1 MRCEYSRKFTYSWF
15 IIAYLKFIQNMDVM
29 KKNPFVL
36 IPIIGVLIALFSVGK
51 AMLPDGQINSAQMAV
66 QKLHAANQI
75 SRQEM
80 QAELEQLKK
89 IQNPTDHNI
98 WHMGH
103 LEKSIAHL
111 DRFDA
116 PRFKASTSLAH
127 HTLIPLSIVATIII
141 FALIYMWHYFRNRSK
156 YALRPGLNNGPVR
169 IHPNNDPIANKTHW
183 QSMASGAAKFKMQ
196 QLETSKT
203 GFNLSASFE
212 IKLFCWAFIVGGL
225 APISIEYL
233 FMWENIEFILDPLL
247 SAPGMFVLV
256 GVILSWAFT
265 GNNIE
270 FNKLSR
276 SIHTSERNIPFSE
289 VYALQVI
296 SSLAGGHG
304 HGIYRNNELNLVL
317 NDGQRINLL
326 NHGGIEAF
334 EYQELQLSKLLNV
347 PVWQA

>member
-1 MRCEYSRKFTYSWF
+1 MCEYSRKFTYSWF

-51 AMLPDGQINSAQMAV
+51 AMLPGGQINNGQMAMKKM
-66 QKLHAANQI
+66 QAANQI
-75 SRQEM
+75 SHQKM

-111 DRFDA
+111 DRFVA
-116 PRFKASTSLAH
+116 PRFKASTYLAY

-141 FALIYMWHYFRNRSK
+141 FALIYMWHHFISRSK
-156 YALRPGLNNGPVR
+156 YAPRSGLNNGSVR

-183 QSMASGAAKFKMQ
+183 QSMASSAANFKMQ

-203 GFNLSASFE
+203 GFNISASFE
-212 IKLFCWAFIVGGL
+212 IKLFCRAFIFGGL

-233 FMWENIEFILDPLL
+233 FMWDNIEFILDPLL
-247 SAPGMFVLV
+247 SVPSMFVLV

-270 FNKLSR
+270 FNKLNR
-276 SIHTSERNIPFSE
+276 TIHTSERNIPFSE

-304 HGIYRNNELNLVL
+304 HGVYRNNELNLVL

-334 EYQELQLSKLLNV
+334 EYQESQLSKLLNV
-347 PVWQA
+347 PVWHA